1 MEEAADA
8 FHAAADK
15 ILDRLTTGAAA
26 WQSPCDVLDREAL
39 HEVRHS
45 GADAVE
51 GIFPKGF
58 STTV

>member
-8 FHAAADK
+8 FHAAAVK

-26 WQSPCDVLDREAL
+26 WQSPCDELDREAL

-45 GADAVE
+45 GADAVAA
-51 GIFPKGF
+51 G
-58 STTV
+58 